1 MMARFNHFLDGVGI
15 AIIMLAIVGFVVG
28 SVGYLVALVVR
39 SVVEVL

>member
-1 MMARFNHFLDGVGI
+1 MMARFNRFADWFGLTI
-15 AIIMLAIVGFVVG
+15 IALAIIGSVVA